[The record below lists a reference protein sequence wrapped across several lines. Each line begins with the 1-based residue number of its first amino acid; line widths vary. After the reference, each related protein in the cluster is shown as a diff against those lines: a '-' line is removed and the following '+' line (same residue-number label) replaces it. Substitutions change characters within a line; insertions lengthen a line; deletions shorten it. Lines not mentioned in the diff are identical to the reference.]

1 METKKKIMLVVGVGV
16 VGVAAYYLLMKKSPA
31 AVHDTG
37 ENASSTA
44 SASASIP
51 TSPTANALP
60 VSASPSCPFPPGTL
74 VRVGKDA
81 KVFLI
86 NNQCQRQWIT
96 TRQKFDSLGLD
107 MNNVVSV
114 STQVM
119 NSIPLGADLSGLGC
133 AYRYLS

>member
-51 TSPTANALP
+51 TSPTANTLP

-133 AYRYLS
+133 AYRYLN